1 MDVGDAILIGLIV
14 GVVCGLAPLVSGFL
28 TGRVGL
34 GVAGLVV
41 TAISGMLLGLLLAVP
56 VAIVFTLVIWFTRPE
71 RTQARHRRV
80 DAV

>member
-1 MDVGDAILIGLIV
+1 MDVGDALLVGFIV
-14 GVVCGLAPLVSGFL
+14 GVVCGLAPLISGFL

-41 TAISGMLLGLLLAVP
+41 TAISGALLGLLLAVP
-56 VAIVFTLVIWFTRPE
+56 VAIVFTLAVWFMRPE
-71 RTQARHRRV
+71 RTRPRRHV